1 MNLEELFIQLGYT
14 QQEFNHFIG
23 DYSLARLKYET
34 LYKNVVQM
42 YQFLVSIGYTKEEVL
57 KITKSHPSIYGY
69 PIESIKQKIDDMIS
83 LGYTKEEVLKI
94 SKIIPNIYGRSIKS
108 IKQKIDD
115 MISLGYTK
123 EEVLKITKQSPSI
136 YGYSI
141 ESIKQKI
148 EDLINLGYTKEEVL
162 KMTKSFPPIYG
173 CTIENIKQKI
183 EELINLGYTK
193 EEVLKITKSFPSIFG
208 FIIESIKQKI
218 VFYDSI
224 NMHELAVINAKYLMQ
239 SISLSF
245 ARYMFL
251 NTKGID
257 VTMSNY
263 RILFAGSKRFEKQHN
278 ITKKQLLE
286 MYNYENYVRE
296 KTNERV
302 I

>member
-1 MNLEELFIQLGYT
+1 MNLEELFIQWGYT

-42 YQFLVSIGYTKEEVL
+42 YQFLVSI
-57 KITKSHPSIYGY
+57 
-69 PIESIKQKIDDMIS
+69 
-83 LGYTKEEVLKI
+83 
-94 SKIIPNIYGRSIKS
+94 
-108 IKQKIDD
+108 
-115 MISLGYTK
+115 
-123 EEVLKITKQSPSI
+123 
-136 YGYSI
+136 
-141 ESIKQKI
+141 
-148 EDLINLGYTKEEVL
+148 
-162 KMTKSFPPIYG
+162 
-173 CTIENIKQKI
+173 
-183 EELINLGYTK
+183 GYTK